1 MVFVRF
7 TIWSNNALL
16 FSACM
21 MFDLAGDSVYQGQP
35 SSDPVIDVG
44 GTEPEEPPEGGNT
57 DWNV

>member
-1 MVFVRF
+1 MLF
-7 TIWSNNALL
+7 L

-44 GTEPEEPPEGGNT
+44 GTEPEELAAPGRGPGG
-57 DWNV
+57 VE